1 MLLESGVGELLI
13 SGRDGV
19 GRRWSSCSGEGSSPT
34 IEDSSMEGTKSG
46 EEEYAKSEGER
57 ARAREVYIIKGNST

>member
-1 MLLESGVGELLI
+1 MLLESRVGELLI

-34 IEDSSMEGTKSG
+34 IEDSLMEGTKSG
-46 EEEYAKSEGER
+46 EEEYESEGER